1 MPIET
6 LITRL
11 TIESNTMGSKMAGG
25 KKKDGKLTL
34 LRDGSHLG
42 REKMA
47 EKKMALSST
56 KYLAFL
62 LIFLSISPRHVILS
76 FPLRQ

>member
-25 KKKDGKLTL
+25 KKKEFTNAGQRMRTADPAPPL
-34 LRDGSHLG
+34 LAV
-42 REKMA
+42 KA
-47 EKKMALSST
+47 EK
-56 KYLAFL
+56 
-62 LIFLSISPRHVILS
+62 V
-76 FPLRQ
+76 

>member
-1 MPIET
+1 MSIVT

-47 EKKMALSST
+47 EKRWLRKDGAVEH
-56 KYLAFL
+56 K
-62 LIFLSISPRHVILS
+62 IFSISNFS
-76 FPLRQ
+76 PLTKPFSR

>member
-25 KKKDGKLTL
+25 KKKDGKIDTFERRLPFGK
-34 LRDGSHLG
+34 RKDG
-42 REKMA
+42 
-47 EKKMALSST
+47 
-56 KYLAFL
+56 
-62 LIFLSISPRHVILS
+62 
-76 FPLRQ
+76 